1 MAKDVTIKLTE
12 YEYNIVRKSLRDS
25 KSRTLITLMDNHERM
40 SGSQQE
46 VIESELDLLEYL
58 EESIF
63 PKIDF

>member
-25 KSRTLITLMDNHERM
+25 KSRTLITLMENHERM